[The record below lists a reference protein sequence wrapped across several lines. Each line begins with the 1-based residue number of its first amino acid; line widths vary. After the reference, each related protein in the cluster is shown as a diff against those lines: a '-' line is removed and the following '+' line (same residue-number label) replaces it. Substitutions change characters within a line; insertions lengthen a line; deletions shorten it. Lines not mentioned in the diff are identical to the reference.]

1 MSCFAVFRAIRGI
14 CLWECDPEETGR
26 AHREDKTRG
35 NWLGSWFTMLKEL
48 NVTHKS
54 TKIAI
59 IICYS
64 RSVKR
69 VKTVGNTTQAGTRT
83 EKGHWHNYWR
93 YDCVFD
99 TLMIKLTSLHDD
111 HSACV
116 TVIMLS
122 ISPIIN
128 RCYSPGT
135 IHAHLLYKEPCLHS
149 EGTSILSPAWIQ
161 WDQDNTTTSCIQAT
175 NSSHWRILH

>member
-14 CLWECDPEETGR
+14 CLRECEETGR

-35 NWLGSWFTMLKEL
+35 NWLGSWFIMLKEL

-64 RSVKR
+64 RSVKH
-69 VKTVGNTTQAGTRT
+69 VKNSWQHSTSWHQDWERTLTQLLKVWLRF
-83 EKGHWHNYWR
+83 WHIN
-93 YDCVFD
+93 F
-99 TLMIKLTSLHDD
+99 MIMLTSLHAD
-111 HSACV
+111 HSTCV

-122 ISPIIN
+122 ISPIN
-128 RCYSPGT
+128 RCHSPST

-149 EGTSILSPAWIQ
+149 EGTSILSPTWIQ
-161 WDQDNTTTSCIQAT
+161 RDQDNTTTSCIQAT